1 MPLYNVHS
9 RFTICV
15 ISPILRATTE
25 KFSKN
30 RKEPSNTLPDPGIE
44 PETSRPSRTC
54 NHSTNEAVDTSL
66 GPNRTD
72 ARSGAA
78 DNVTGY
84 RGSGSKQEKERSG
97 LRDGLG
103 GNFNTHFWGN
113 TRHDV
118 IIRDDDFTQL
128 HISYPC
134 VRRVAFRARLKETS
148 RPPQM
153 GPVGLT
159 PYPELRTT

>member
-1 MPLYNVHS
+1 NKNFGIPASRNAPAAPIGRVRIVLFYTQRSVTPFIPEGPIAIAIYTGHNSRLRATTETPCPAVALATTLPMPMM
-9 RFTICV
+9 RQ
-15 ISPILRATTE
+15 LRATTE

-97 LRDGLG
+97 
-103 GNFNTHFWGN
+103 F
-113 TRHDV
+113 
-118 IIRDDDFTQL
+118 
-128 HISYPC
+128 
-134 VRRVAFRARLKETS
+134 
-148 RPPQM
+148 
-153 GPVGLT
+153 
-159 PYPELRTT
+159 